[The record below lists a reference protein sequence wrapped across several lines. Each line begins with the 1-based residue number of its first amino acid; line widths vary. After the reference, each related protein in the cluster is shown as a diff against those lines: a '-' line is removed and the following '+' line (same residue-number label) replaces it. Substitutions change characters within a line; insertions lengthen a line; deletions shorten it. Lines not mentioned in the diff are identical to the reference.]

1 MCEKYFS
8 RSSIAAALKLPVF
21 LNMIGLINNSSA
33 LTGLWVAAFVGLL
46 TNIFLVL
53 LSNPVYL
60 PYALTG
66 IISKC

>member
-1 MCEKYFS
+1 
-8 RSSIAAALKLPVF
+8 
-21 LNMIGLINNSSA
+21 MIGLIDNSSA

-66 IISKC
+66 IISKY